1 VAAYAAASSLSAFY
15 TNHLGKPHLSGAIA
29 GLSLATSFLL
39 GLVLV
44 PQLGP
49 TGAALASSSGYF
61 LAIAGAY
68 AVFLRHAGLP
78 LKALWTPSLT
88 RSPEGA

>member
-1 VAAYAAASSLSAFY
+1 
-15 TNHLGKPHLSGAIA
+15 
-29 GLSLATSFLL
+29 
-39 GLVLV
+39 
-44 PQLGP
+44 
-49 TGAALASSSGYF
+49 LASSSGYF